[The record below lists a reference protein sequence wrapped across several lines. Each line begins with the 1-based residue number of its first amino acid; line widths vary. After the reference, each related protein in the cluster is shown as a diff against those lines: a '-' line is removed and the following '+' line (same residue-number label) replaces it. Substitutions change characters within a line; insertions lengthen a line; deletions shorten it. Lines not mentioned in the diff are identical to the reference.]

1 MKQSKE
7 YIQEILNRFD
17 KGQTTEAE
25 EDTLKQ
31 FFCSAEDI
39 PEEWEAYRELFC
51 GFTTDAFD
59 FSQEEI
65 DAMFTPAPKS
75 QRQIW
80 AWLAAACVIGIVA
93 LYLTPPKSTEDG
105 VSDSQSLVARTEQT
119 SQSKTDITLST
130 QGQNTKRA
138 ETKAS
143 VQVEAPI
150 RQRTVQPKATDD
162 TYTPAV
168 EEEDS
173 VQMSEDTKI
182 ELLMASLT
190 EDIPTIEEIDIEDEI
205 RLLRQRGERLMSMY
219 ETRY

>member
-1 MKQSKE
+1 MRYTEDNIRNLLS
-7 YIQEILNRFD
+7 RFD
-17 KGQTTEAE
+17 EGLTTEAE
-25 EDTLKQ
+25 EEALKEY
-31 FFCSAEDI
+31 FTHSDSI
-39 PEEWEAYRELFC
+39 PDEWQPYKELFMS
-51 GFTTDAFD
+51 FDTDAYD
-59 FSQEEI
+59 FTKEEV

-80 AWLAAACVIGIVA
+80 AWLAAACVIGVVA
-93 LYLTPPKSTEDG
+93 LYLTPPKSTGDG

-119 SQSKTDITLST
+119 SQPKTDITLST
-130 QGQNTKRA
+130 QGQNAKPA

-150 RQRTVQPKATDD
+150 RQLTVQPKATDD

-205 RLLRQRGERLMSMY
+205 RQLRQRGERLMSMY